1 MWGLAPACL
10 AFSKLK
16 KMLVRWRSCRR
27 ITQRNQLP
35 RRIFCGRQRST
46 RVRVDD
52 RQHFSAAHSP
62 NRQALTLN
70 GDHSV
75 FFVEDSHSITHV
87 PLDAQFYPATPPP
100 DIQFPPSPT
109 QQYLPISCRTED
121 GPPLRRLCSQFWRV
135 WSGRSRPLP
144 LMLVLVL
151 MLLFSAPSAAFPR
164 RSLRLKAFA
173 LAGHQSD
180 LCV

>member
-87 PLDAQFYPATPPP
+87 PLDAQFYPRDAPSRY
-100 DIQFPPSPT
+100 PSPA
-109 QQYLPISCRTED
+109 LPHPTVPTPSRVGRRTD
-121 GPPLRRLCSQFWRV
+121 PLSV
-135 WSGRSRPLP
+135 
-144 LMLVLVL
+144 
-151 MLLFSAPSAAFPR
+151 
-164 RSLRLKAFA
+164 AFA
-173 LAGHQSD
+173 LSSGVCGAGAPAR
-180 LCV
+180 CR